1 MFVILKQSIIS
12 TMNISEILNAP
23 NDPFD
28 PKPVNQ
34 ARDFYAACTDTSK
47 FKNSFI
53 KN

>member
-34 ARDFYAACTDTSK
+34 ARDFYAACTDISK

-53 KN
+53 